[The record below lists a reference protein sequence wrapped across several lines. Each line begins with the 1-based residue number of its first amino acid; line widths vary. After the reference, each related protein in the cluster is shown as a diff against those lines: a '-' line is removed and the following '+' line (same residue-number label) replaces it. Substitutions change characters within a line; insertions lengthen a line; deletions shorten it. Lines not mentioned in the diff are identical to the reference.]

1 MDTFWVA
8 LGFIIFVGL
17 LGYFGVHKMLFKAL
31 DDRAAK
37 VQEQLDTA
45 AKLRKEAEALLAEY
59 EAKRAAAERD
69 AAQIVSDAKAEAER
83 IRIEQEAKLTA
94 DIARRTKMAE
104 LKIAAAEANA
114 ASDVRAAAADVAIQA
129 AESILKAQT
138 RGKLADDMIAKGLT
152 LVKSRLN

>member
-8 LGFIIFVGL
+8 VGFVIFVGL
-17 LGYFGVHKMLFKAL
+17 LGYFGVHKMLFKTL

-59 EAKRAAAERD
+59 EAKRAAAEKD
-69 AAQIVSDAKAEAER
+69 AQQIVADAKAEAER
-83 IRIEQEAKLTA
+83 IRTEQEAKLTA

-129 AESILKAQT
+129 AETILKAQAK
-138 RGKLADDMIAKGLT
+138 GKLADEMIAKGLT